1 MPAPEVI
8 SVQSLDD
15 DRLTPYRQLKDRQLA
30 EGMGLF
36 IAEGEHLVRR
46 MLAAG
51 PRIEPVSLLVSD
63 HRVESVLPA
72 VPAGVPVYVMPE
84 TRISEVI
91 GYRFH
96 LGMLGC
102 ARRPDLSRLDD
113 LLPAWNLVVCPH
125 LQNIENL
132 GLIIRTAA
140 ALGMEGLIV
149 GAKGAD
155 PFMRRCVR
163 VSMGSVFTLPIV
175 RSEDVG
181 RDLLRLRDEQGMHLV
196 ATVLA
201 PDAIPL
207 GEYKRGGRVAI
218 LLGNEPDGLEGGYLR
233 LATHKVTIPM
243 SRGVDS
249 LNVAVAAGIVMHH
262 IQGRGT

>member
-1 MPAPEVI
+1 MAPDLIPV
-8 SVQSLDD
+8 SDLDD
-15 DRLTPYRQLKDRQLA
+15 PRLAPYRQLKDRHLA
-30 EGMGLF
+30 EEMGLF

-46 MLAAG
+46 LLAAP
-51 PRIEPVSLLVSD
+51 PRIRPASLLVSD
-63 HRVESVLPA
+63 HRVDSILPA
-72 VPAGVPVYVMPE
+72 VPPGLPVYVMPE

-102 ARRPDLSRLDD
+102 GHRPDLSRLDD
-113 LLPAWNLVVCPH
+113 LLPLRPGGTLVVCPH

-140 ALGMEGLIV
+140 ALGMDGLLV

-175 RSEDVG
+175 RSESVG
-181 RDLLRLRDEQGMHLV
+181 QDLIRLRDEQGIDLV

-201 PDAIPL
+201 PDAVPL
-207 GEYKRGGRVAI
+207 MDYRRGERAAI
-218 LLGNEPDGLEGGYLR
+218 LLGNEPDGLEAGYLR
-233 LATHKVTIPM
+233 LATHKVIIPM
-243 SRGVDS
+243 SGGVDS
-249 LNVAVAAGIVMHH
+249 LNVAVAGGIVMHH
-262 IQGRGT
+262 VRT